1 MFHLMDINTMHI
13 CQLLSTIMNYVL
25 SIRLETEIETET
37 ETETNNNNKESH
49 ARMCFDKYVRC
60 VCVCISVQ

>member
-1 MFHLMDINTMHI
+1 MHI

-37 ETETNNNNKESH
+37 ETNNNNKESH
-49 ARMCFDKYVRC
+49 ARMCFDKHVRC
-60 VCVCISVQ
+60 VGVCISVQ